1 METAENL
8 GTKNKSR
15 NRPTPRGISS
25 KVERGSSKSNVEI
38 AKFSCLSLFFIDFL
52 NNTAHSK
59 KCN

>member
-38 AKFSCLSLFFIDFL
+38 AKFSCLSLVIYLIFQ
-52 NNTAHSK
+52 
-59 KCN
+59 